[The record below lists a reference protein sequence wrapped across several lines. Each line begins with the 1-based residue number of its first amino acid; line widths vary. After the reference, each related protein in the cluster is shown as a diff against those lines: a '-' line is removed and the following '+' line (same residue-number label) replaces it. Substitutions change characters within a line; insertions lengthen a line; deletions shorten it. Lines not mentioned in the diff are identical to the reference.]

1 MVAIFKFFSHGKVI
15 PKVLYFFGAIVIIL
29 QNNETTS
36 APSIGP
42 HDLQDPSPRSAP
54 HPHISISTTSVQMH
68 PFEQDPVV
76 ECTNIDV
83 FGNGTVQLGKPEF
96 GRREKTTNVSWVHAT
111 KRSSTSHV
119 PPSNCGA
126 SKHSNRCIHRWVRC
140 WSATISPSAASHLP
154 LPTQP
159 DGAHVDEPAD
169 ELQGY

>member
-1 MVAIFKFFSHGKVI
+1 MTSETLLREVRHILTFLYPQPPSKCTHLSRI
-15 PKVLYFFGAIVIIL
+15 PLLSVPTLMCSETVLYNWELKVPLTHDMRTKLERVYL
-29 QNNETTS
+29 Q
-36 APSIGP
+36 
-42 HDLQDPSPRSAP
+42 
-54 HPHISISTTSVQMH
+54 
-68 PFEQDPVV
+68 
-76 ECTNIDV
+76 
-83 FGNGTVQLGKPEF
+83 PEF

-140 WSATISPSAASHLP
+140 WSATISPSAASRLP

-159 DGAHVDEPAD
+159 DGAHVDEPAN